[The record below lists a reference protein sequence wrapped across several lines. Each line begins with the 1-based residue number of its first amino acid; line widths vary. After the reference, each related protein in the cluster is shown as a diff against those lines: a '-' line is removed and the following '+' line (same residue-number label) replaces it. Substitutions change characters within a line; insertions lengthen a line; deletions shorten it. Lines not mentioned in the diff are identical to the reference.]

1 MLTIAVH
8 HAGHTQQLDH
18 LDGPLE
24 FGRGP
29 RRTAPRMV
37 IDARYV
43 SRDQLRVAELPDGR
57 VRVENLSRKNEV
69 ALADG
74 TPIPT
79 GAGRDLPLPVLL
91 SIGDTRIEID
101 RAASEVLDKE
111 TLHTIALP
119 IRRLDGSAGQRLLAD
134 LGEAPAPEVLAHW
147 LETVIALQRP
157 AAGAAELYEHTARA
171 LVRLIGL
178 DVGLVLLRCD
188 DGWSVAA
195 SHAVDGAGV
204 PRFSKTLVSHVA
216 AERRTFYQGLQAWAA
231 RTISI
236 GDLGGVV
243 VSPVFGV
250 KDEVVGVLYGGRR
263 QRGPLPSA
271 IRPLEAQIVQLLAA
285 AVSANLA
292 RTTALRTR
300 VQFEQF
306 FSPELVRELERE
318 PALLEGRRQEVTVLV
333 SDLRGFTALTER
345 LGAPTTFRMV
355 RDLMERQSERII
367 GQGGVIVDYAGDG
380 ILAMWNAPVPQDDH
394 AVRAC
399 RAALSMQDDLPGLN
413 ADWQATAGGP
423 LRLGIGVSTGPAHV
437 GNTGSSRKLKYG
449 PHGHTVNLANR
460 VQGAT
465 KTLGVPL
472 LITGATRERLPGTFI
487 TRPLPPASLPGVA
500 EEIVLYELTSEAET
514 VE

>member
-1 MLTIAVH
+1 MLMITVH
-8 HAGHTQQLDH
+8 HAGQTQQLDH
-18 LDGPLE
+18 PGGAIE

-29 RRTAPRMV
+29 RRDAPRVV

-57 VRVENLSRKNEV
+57 VHVENLSRKNEV
-69 ALADG
+69 TLADG
-74 TPIPT
+74 APIST
-79 GAGRDLPLPVLL
+79 GAGRDVLLPVQL
-91 SIGDTRIEID
+91 SIGDTRIEIE
-101 RAASEVLDKE
+101 RSQSEVLDKE
-111 TLHTIALP
+111 VLQTIAVP
-119 IRRLDGSAGQRLLAD
+119 MRRLDALAGQRALAD
-134 LGEAPAPEVLAHW
+134 LGEAPAPEVLTHW

-157 AAGAAELYEHTARA
+157 TAGAAELYQHTAQA

-178 DVGLVLLRCD
+178 DVGLVLLRRD

-195 SHAVDGAGV
+195 SHALDGTAL
-204 PRFSKTLVSHVA
+204 PRFSKTLANHVA
-216 AERRTFYQGLQAWAA
+216 AERRTFYQGLQVWAA
-231 RTISI
+231 QTISI
-236 GDLGGVV
+236 RDLAGVV

-250 KDEVVGVLYGGRR
+250 NDEVVGVLYGGRR
-263 QRGPLPSA
+263 QRGLQPAA

-292 RTTALRTR
+292 RTTAVRTR

-318 PALLEGRRQEVTVLV
+318 PALLEGRRQEVTILV

-345 LGAPTTFRMV
+345 LGALTTFRMV
-355 RDLMERQSERII
+355 RDLMERLSEQII
-367 GQGGVIVDYAGDG
+367 DQGGVIVDYAGDG

-399 RAALSMQDDLPGLN
+399 RAGLAMQDELPALN
-413 ADWQATAGGP
+413 AQWETTAGGP
-423 LRLGIGVSTGPAHV
+423 LRLGIGISTGPAHV

-449 PHGHTVNLANR
+449 PHGHTVNLASR

-465 KTLGVPL
+465 KALGVPL
-472 LITGATRERLPGTFI
+472 LITAATRERLPGTFAAH
-487 TRPLPPASLPGVA
+487 PLPPVSLPGFT
-500 EEIVLYELTSEAET
+500 EEVLLHELTGEADTLE
-514 VE
+514 

>member
-8 HAGHTQQLDH
+8 HAGQTQQLEH
-18 LDGPLE
+18 PGGPLE

-29 RRTAPRMV
+29 RRDVPRVV
-37 IDARYV
+37 IDARYI

-57 VRVENLSRKNEV
+57 VHVENLSRKNEV

-79 GAGRDLPLPVLL
+79 GAGRDLALPVRLFL
-91 SIGDTRIEID
+91 GDTRIDID
-101 RAASEVLDKE
+101 RGTSEVLDKE
-111 TLHTIALP
+111 TLQTIALP
-119 IRRLDGSAGQRLLAD
+119 LRLGGGSAGERVLAD
-134 LGEAPAPEVLAHW
+134 LGQTPAPEVLAHW

-157 AAGAAELYEHTARA
+157 ASGAAELYEHTARA

-178 DVGLVLLRCD
+178 DVGLVLLRRD
-188 DGWSVAA
+188 DGWSIAA
-195 SHAVDGAGV
+195 AHTADGTGA
-204 PRFSKTLVSHVA
+204 PRFSRTLVSHVA
-216 AERRTFYQGLQAWAA
+216 TERRTFYQGVQAWAA

-236 GDLGGVV
+236 GDLAGVV

-250 KDEVVGVLYGGRR
+250 NDEVVGVLYGGRR
-263 QRGPLPSA
+263 QRGPLPAA

-285 AVSANLA
+285 AVGANLA

-300 VQFEQF
+300 LQFEQF

-345 LGAPTTFRMV
+345 LGAPTTFRMA
-355 RDLMERQSERII
+355 RDLMERLSERII
-367 GQGGVIVDYAGDG
+367 DQGGVIVDYAGDG
-380 ILAMWNAPVPQDDH
+380 ILAMWNAPVPQEDH

-399 RAALSMQDDLPGLN
+399 RAALAMLDELPGLN
-413 ADWQATAGGP
+413 AVWQATAGGP
-423 LRLGIGVSTGPAHV
+423 LRVGIGVSTGPAHV
-437 GNTGSSRKLKYG
+437 GNTGSRRQLKYG

-465 KTLGVPL
+465 KALGVPL
-472 LITGATRERLPGTFI
+472 LITGATRERLPDTFG
-487 TRPLPPASLPGVA
+487 TRPLPPVPLPGVA
-500 EEIVLYELTSEAET
+500 EEVVLYELQGEMDT